1 MVLVTRDV
9 LKALS
14 DEKSVELFRIV
25 ATTNPYSNTG
35 DILRSKTKLTY
46 KQYNSRMS
54 KLMKVGLTK
63 RKNGTHSLTA
73 LGKVIYNT
81 QMKIENAVNYYWKL
95 KAIDLF
101 EPSDHDFM
109 EEELK
114 KLIDNLI
121 DNHEIKDMLIR
132 ANDKDNNGIESDER
146 LLNIRQNQ
154 PKTNESRKQEGKI

>member
-1 MVLVTRDV
+1 MVTRDV

-14 DEKSVELFRIV
+14 DEKSVELFTIV

-81 QMKIENAVNYYWKL
+81 HMKIENAVNYYWKL
-95 KAIDLF
+95 KAIDSF
-101 EPSDHDFM
+101 EQPDRHFM
-109 EEELK
+109 EEERK

-121 DNHEIKDMLIR
+121 DNHEIKDILIL
-132 ANDKDNNGIESDER
+132 AKDNNWIESDQP
-146 LLNIRQNQ
+146 LLNIHQQLQKHMNQ
-154 PKTNESRKQEGKI
+154 EKEGKI

>member
-1 MVLVTRDV
+1 
-9 LKALS
+9 
-14 DEKSVELFRIV
+14 
-25 ATTNPYSNTG
+25 
-35 DILRSKTKLTY
+35 
-46 KQYNSRMS
+46 
-54 KLMKVGLTK
+54 MKVGLTK

-109 EEELK
+109 EEERK

-121 DNHEIKDMLIR
+121 DNNEIKDMLILV
-132 ANDKDNNGIESDER
+132 NDKDNNGIESDQRLVNIHQQQQKHMNKEKER
-146 LLNIRQNQ
+146 
-154 PKTNESRKQEGKI
+154 